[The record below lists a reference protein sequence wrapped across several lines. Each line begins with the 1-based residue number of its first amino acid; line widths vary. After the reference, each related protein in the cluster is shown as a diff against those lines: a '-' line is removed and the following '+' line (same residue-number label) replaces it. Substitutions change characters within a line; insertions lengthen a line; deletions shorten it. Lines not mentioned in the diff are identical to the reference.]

1 MKVAIETLG
10 CRSNY
15 FDSYAIKTLLEEKG
29 YKVVSPEEGAD
40 IYIVNTCTVTKGGD
54 RSSRQAIYRFKR
66 KNPNSIVIATGCYAQ
81 VSPQELAE
89 IKDVDIVVG
98 NSHKERIGEIIE
110 EFLIN
115 RKGKIFHENI
125 FKAREVHLFKPVV
138 FFENARPFV
147 KIQEGCNRFCTFCVV
162 PYARGKVRSVPIKE
176 VIDILKYI
184 ADKGFEEVVLSG
196 TQLSQYGWDKGF
208 SLYELLKEAVKIE
221 GIKLIRLSS
230 LHVKEVD
237 DKTLDFLINEDK
249 IAPHFHFPL
258 QSASDR
264 ILKLMDRGY
273 TLKEYE
279 EKVGRI
285 IKEKPYTAVGTDII
299 VGFPSEGEREF
310 KETFDFVQYFPFAYI
325 HVFPYSERPFTK
337 ARRLDGKVEEK
348 VKRERVEIIKKID
361 EEKRKSFR
369 EINRGRE
376 LRATVLSEGRLLT
389 ENYIDIK
396 VKCNAQKGKVIK
408 VCVP

>member
-1 MKVAIETLG
+1 M
-10 CRSNY
+10 
-15 FDSYAIKTLLEEKG
+15 
-29 YKVVSPEEGAD
+29 
-40 IYIVNTCTVTKGGD
+40 
-54 RSSRQAIYRFKR
+54 
-66 KNPNSIVIATGCYAQ
+66 
-81 VSPQELAE
+81 
-89 IKDVDIVVG
+89 
-98 NSHKERIGEIIE
+98 
-110 EFLIN
+110 
-115 RKGKIFHENI
+115 
-125 FKAREVHLFKPVV
+125 
-138 FFENARPFV
+138 
-147 KIQEGCNRFCTFCVV
+147 
-162 PYARGKVRSVPIKE
+162 
-176 VIDILKYI
+176 
-184 ADKGFEEVVLSG
+184 LSG

-237 DKTLDFLINEDK
+237 DKTLDFLINEEK

-299 VGFPSEGEREF
+299 VGFPLEGEREF

-361 EEKRKSFR
+361 EEKRKKFR

-389 ENYIDIK
+389 ENYIDIH
-396 VKCNAQKGKVIK
+396 VKCKAQKGKVIK